1 MPYPSDLTDA
11 QWELVAPLFPVPKQG
26 RGRPRKYT
34 NRALLNAIFYQARTG
49 CAWRYLP
56 ADFPPYVGVWFHFR
70 RWRDSGLIEC
80 LHDALRDS
88 LHVKEGRQISPS
100 AAIMDSQSVKTAEKR
115 ASAVATMPTRRS
127 KGASVT

>member
-11 QWELVAPLFPVPKQG
+11 QWEVIASLFPVPKQG

-34 NRALLNAIFYQARTG
+34 NRALLNAIFYQVRTG

-88 LHVKEGRQISPS
+88 LRTKQGRQVSPS
-100 AAIMDSQSVKTAEKR
+100 AAIIDSQSVKTAEKG
-115 ASAVATMPTRRS
+115 AVAEATMPTRRS
-127 KGASVT
+127 KAANGT